1 MTQRLP
7 QSGQLRPMTLSP
19 RAGAAGATAL
29 LAFGGAVLLNLVAAA
44 PSRANMVGQIIT
56 GKCSEAMQAD
66 FKKAGKTPPA
76 GMVDFTC
83 SCVSDGML
91 KRRQSLDQAKT
102 VCVKQATA
110 KYGSI

>member
-1 MTQRLP
+1 MTQPFPLAC
-7 QSGQLRPMTLSP
+7 GLRPMTISP
-19 RAGAAGATAL
+19 RTGLSAL
-29 LAFGGAVLLNLVAAA
+29 VVLGGAVLLNLLTPAA
-44 PSRANMVGQIIT
+44 SRANMVGQIIT
-56 GKCSEAMQAD
+56 GKCAEAMQAD
-66 FKKAGKTPPA
+66 FKKAAKTPPA

-110 KYGSI
+110 KYGAI